1 MRMTLYLRRWLA
13 GQAWSATNRV
23 AASPEPASAPPR
35 GWLGFVLASS
45 ARCDDATT
53 LTPED
58 GGGGGGRGYT
68 RGQERV
74 STVAQ
79 TPKSPPPARGEAAQ
93 LRATAPWAGGA
104 DELQLRSLSEALGP
118 SLPSPEPSA
127 HARSPRPMQAAPGPT
142 GLRSRPGYGCLGSP
156 VSTA

>member
-1 MRMTLYLRRWLA
+1 ME

-23 AASPEPASAPPR
+23 AGSPEPASAPPR

-45 ARCDDATT
+45 ARYDDATT

-68 RGQERV
+68 RGPERV

-79 TPKSPPPARGEAAQ
+79 TPKSPPPARGCAGAYG
-93 LRATAPWAGGA
+93 TAEQARLWLLGGPSVHGLTGFEHA
-104 DELQLRSLSEALGP
+104 VLLSSLSQG
-118 SLPSPEPSA
+118 
-127 HARSPRPMQAAPGPT
+127 QVDV
-142 GLRSRPGYGCLGSP
+142 
-156 VSTA
+156 VS